1 MINKNNGIYSEEEK
15 KILEFISNNVKID
28 INKIDKDTIIEI
40 DKYINNLN
48 YTSKDILKE
57 SLIKNI
63 KSLEIDISSYISI
76 IIGTTSINVI
86 CIPILLEYIKIPILS
101 KIVHMIYPIIV
112 LIIVIQVI
120 YIPIA
125 YFRDK
130 DQLLFYNFLLNRLNK
145 NKS

>member
-28 INKIDKDTIIEI
+28 
-40 DKYINNLN
+40 INNLN

>member
-63 KSLEIDISSYISI
+63 KSLEIDISSYI
-76 IIGTTSINVI
+76 
-86 CIPILLEYIKIPILS
+86 
-101 KIVHMIYPIIV
+101 
-112 LIIVIQVI
+112 
-120 YIPIA
+120 
-125 YFRDK
+125 
-130 DQLLFYNFLLNRLNK
+130 
-145 NKS
+145 